1 MKYEIKEIGLDD
13 YELHYKDK
21 EGKDVVIPFKRTVD
35 LAVKIQNIDARSRFK
50 MLNYL
55 TSIGKSKEDLI
66 VERKQPDGKIIR
78 DETNYR
84 EFEASFL
91 LQEQFTIA
99 LEIYE
104 DLFKKDFVE
113 LISEM
118 GLNEKEAAEFGTEIR
133 EILINGKVKKI
144 PSEESQTK

>member
-21 EGKDVVIPFKRTVD
+21 EGNDKVIPFKRTVD

-66 VERKQPDGKIIR
+66 VERKQADGKIIR

-104 DLFKKDFVE
+104 NLFKKDFVE

-118 GLNEKEAAEFGTEIR
+118 GLNEKESAEFGTEIR

-144 PSEESQTK
+144 PSEENQTK

>member
-1 MKYEIKEIGLDD
+1 MKYEIKEIGLDE

-21 EGKDVVIPFKRTVD
+21 DNNDVVIPFKRTVD
-35 LAVKIQNIDARSRFK
+35 LAVKIQNIDASSRFK

-66 VERKQPDGKIIR
+66 VERKENGKIIR

-99 LEIYE
+99 IQIYE
-104 DLFKKDFVE
+104 ELFKKDFVE

-133 EILINGKVKKI
+133 EVLINGKVKKI
-144 PSEESQTK
+144 PSNESQAK

>member
-1 MKYEIKEIGLDD
+1 MLYNK
-13 YELHYKDK
+13 
-21 EGKDVVIPFKRTVD
+21 VIPFKRTVD
-35 LAVKIQNIDARSRFK
+35 LAVKIQNIDASSRFK

-66 VERKQPDGKIIR
+66 VERKENGKIIR

-104 DLFKKDFVE
+104 NLFKKDFVE

-118 GLNEKEAAEFGTEIR
+118 GLNEKESAEFGTEIR

-144 PSEESQTK
+144 PSEENQTK

>member
-21 EGKDVVIPFKRTVD
+21 EGNDKVIPFKRTVD
-35 LAVKIQNIDARSRFK
+35 LAVKIQNIDASSRFK

-66 VERKQPDGKIIR
+66 VERKENGKIIR

-104 DLFKKDFVE
+104 NLFKKDFVE

-118 GLNEKEAAEFGTEIR
+118 GLNEKESAEFGTEIR

-144 PSEESQTK
+144 PSEENQTK

>member
-1 MKYEIKEIGLDD
+1 MKYEIKEIGLDE

-21 EGKDVVIPFKRTVD
+21 EGNDKVIPFKRTVD

-66 VERKQPDGKIIR
+66 VERKQADGKIIR

-144 PSEESQTK
+144 PSEENQTK